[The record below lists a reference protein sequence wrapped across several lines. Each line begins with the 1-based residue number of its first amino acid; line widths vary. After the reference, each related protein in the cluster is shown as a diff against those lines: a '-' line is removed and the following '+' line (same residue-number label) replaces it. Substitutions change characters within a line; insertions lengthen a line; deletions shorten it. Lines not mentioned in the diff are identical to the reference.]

1 MVTKLIPSAAFD
13 PARATAF
20 VVGPELMIRFTVGA
34 LLERGVPKER
44 IHVSMERNMRC
55 GVGHCGHCQLGP
67 VLICRDGPVFPYP
80 EMERLM
86 EVREL

>member
-1 MVTKLIPSAAFD
+1 VTKLIPEAPFD

-20 VVGPELMIRFTVGA
+20 VVGPEVMMRFTVAA
-34 LLERGVPKER
+34 LVERGVPKDR

-67 VLICRDGPVFPYP
+67 KLICRDGPVFPYL
-80 EMERLM
+80 EVEALM